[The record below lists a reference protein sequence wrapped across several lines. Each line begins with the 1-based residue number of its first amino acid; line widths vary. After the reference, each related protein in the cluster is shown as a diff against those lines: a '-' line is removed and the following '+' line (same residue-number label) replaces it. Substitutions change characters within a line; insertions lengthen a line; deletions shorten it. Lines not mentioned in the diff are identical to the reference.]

1 MINYIKIYFSCL
13 HTAFSRAAT
22 YRANFILGNFITLLS
37 NVIFPLV
44 TILIY
49 ANGASFPD
57 WNMWE
62 VLLIQSVFS
71 MSTGAASMFFHS
83 ILWTTMDYIR
93 EGSFETVL
101 LKPLPTLFYIA
112 AANFD
117 PESIGLFLGGLIMTV
132 ISAIN
137 TGTAA
142 AENILPFLL
151 LFLSGLAVMSGMDL
165 IMAAISFKWV
175 GNSRIPEIFD
185 SIKSFGKYPLGIF
198 PKTIQTLSSLI
209 VPVAVIG
216 FFPASALLGRL
227 ETTAFIS
234 IVPCFLFFAAG
245 IWIYNRMIK
254 LYEGVGG

>member
-1 MINYIKIYFSCL
+1 MKYIKIYFSCL

-37 NVIFPLV
+37 NIIFPLV
-44 TILIY
+44 TVLIY
-49 ANGASFPD
+49 ANGAKFPD

-71 MSTGAASMFFHS
+71 MSTGAASMFCGS
-83 ILWTTMDYIR
+83 ILWVTMDHIR

-101 LKPLPTLFYIA
+101 LKPIPTLFYIV

-117 PESIGLFLGGLIMTV
+117 PESIGLFLGGLVMTV
-132 ISAIN
+132 ISALK
-137 TGTAA
+137 TGVSG
-142 AENILPFLL
+142 AENILSFLL
-151 LFLSGLAVMSGMDL
+151 LFLSGLAVISGMYL

-198 PKTIQTLSSLI
+198 PRSIQVLSSLI

-216 FFPASALLGRL
+216 FFPASALLGRPHR
-227 ETTAFIS
+227 TAFIS
-234 IVPCFLFFAAG
+234 VIPCFLFFAMG
-245 IWIYNRMIK
+245 IWIYDRMIK
-254 LYEGVGG
+254 MYEGVGG